1 MSVLRILRP
10 AEGVKVRHPDG
21 RQLAAEGERVT
32 MSSFWQRRLDA
43 GDVVEV
49 VEAAPAVA
57 AKGAA
62 DGRNKGNRE

>member
-1 MSVLRILRP
+1 MSVSKILRP
-10 AEGVKVRHPDG
+10 ADGVKVRHPDG

-43 GDVVEV
+43 GDVVDV
-49 VEAAPAVA
+49 AEAAPAATAKVA
-57 AKGAA
+57 G